1 MYFAAYA
8 AELMHFLCTDVV
20 FNPQHFAVALNA
32 IDIPPDL
39 CANYVHPDKDQAI
52 AEYVSRFV

>member
-1 MYFAAYA
+1 
-8 AELMHFLCTDVV
+8 MHFLCTDVV